1 MRSIFFGVILLL
13 ASTAVV
19 HPAQAENHAYARAFI
34 SHREP
39 KPISREQLISV
50 DQTHPDE
57 DALTRRIEQDSTR
70 LDRLIDI
77 CPSC

>member
-19 HPAQAENHAYARAFI
+19 NPAQADHAYAQAFI
-34 SHREP
+34 SHRGP
-39 KPISREQLISV
+39 KPISREQLIGV

-57 DALTRRIEQDSTR
+57 DALTRRIEQDNTR
-70 LDRLIDI
+70 LGRLIDI

>member
-1 MRSIFFGVILLL
+1 VRSLFFGVILLL

-19 HPAQAENHAYARAFI
+19 HPAQAENHAYAQAYI
-34 SHREP
+34 SHQEP

-50 DQTHPDE
+50 DQIHPDE
-57 DALTRRIEQDSTR
+57 DALTRRIEQDNTR